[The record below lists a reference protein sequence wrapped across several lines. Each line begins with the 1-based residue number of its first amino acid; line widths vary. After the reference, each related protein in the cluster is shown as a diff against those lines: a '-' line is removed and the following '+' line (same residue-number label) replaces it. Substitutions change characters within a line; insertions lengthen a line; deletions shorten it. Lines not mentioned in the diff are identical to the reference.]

1 MSPNK
6 GVLLLYFPA
15 PRLKWKEITIS
26 HSLILQGV
34 DMSDFD
40 QYKAHVAVFVLEIIC
55 RLAHYFA
62 EKVRIRKK
70 KTHNNDLV
78 ITK

>member
-1 MSPNK
+1 MSTNK
-6 GVLLLYFPA
+6 GILLL
-15 PRLKWKEITIS
+15 RDSNEMEEITIS
-26 HSLILQGV
+26 QRV

>member
-1 MSPNK
+1 
-6 GVLLLYFPA
+6 
-15 PRLKWKEITIS
+15 
-26 HSLILQGV
+26 
-34 DMSDFD
+34 MSDFD